1 VGREPPVKI
10 SYKPLE
16 ELVIL
21 EIVEYELGK
30 LAETCAL
37 LLDSGRPIIL
47 SWADGIA
54 FHHQPLPIH
63 TKELLKE
70 RMKGRIYWASVIYA
84 AMPDYRPSLKV
95 GPRDIP
101 VLMNPNPVL
110 RNVAAWLKNQLT
122 R

>member
-1 VGREPPVKI
+1 MKI
-10 SYKPLE
+10 TYKPLE

-37 LLDSGRPIIL
+37 LLDTGRPIIL
-47 SWADGIA
+47 SWAEGVA

-110 RNVAAWLKNQLT
+110 RNVAAWLKTRLT
-122 R
+122 A

>member
-1 VGREPPVKI
+1 MKI
-10 SYKPLE
+10 TYKPLE

-37 LLDSGRPIIL
+37 LLDSGRPMIL
-47 SWADGIA
+47 SWSGGIA

-70 RMKGRIYWASVIYA
+70 RMKGRTYWASVIYA
-84 AMPDYRPSLKV
+84 VMPVYRSSLKV

-110 RNVAAWLKNQLT
+110 RNVAAWLKTRLT
-122 R
+122 A

>member
-1 VGREPPVKI
+1 M
-10 SYKPLE
+10 
-16 ELVIL
+16 IL

-47 SWADGIA
+47 SWVEGVA
-54 FHHQPLPIH
+54 FHHQPLPIN
-63 TKELLKE
+63 TKELLRE
-70 RMKGRIYWASVIYA
+70 RMKGKIYWASVIFA
-84 AMPDYRPSLKV
+84 AMPDYRSRLKV

-110 RNVAAWLKNQLT
+110 RNVALWLKTRLT
-122 R
+122 A